1 MIDLSRHAGSSMA
14 VFGLGKSGISTS
26 LALAAGGA
34 EVSAWDDDPAR
45 RRHAAELGVTLN
57 DLYRIEW
64 EGIRG
69 LVLSPGVPL
78 TDRKSVV

>member
-45 RRHAAELGVTLN
+45 RRHAAELGRYAQRPLPASS
-57 DLYRIEW
+57 
-64 EGIRG
+64 GKAFAG
-69 LVLSPGVPL
+69 LC
-78 TDRKSVV
+78 